1 MEEFAEHPMSL
12 LIYKSCMDTIALLSK
27 FKRGMGSKLEAKV
40 LQLAI
45 KRTIDRGLRQQDVC
59 NKVMY
64 DQASSALNIMLRA
77 LLAEDPTWKHLQTIL
92 GHFTEFLDSEDPA
105 TKREAL
111 VMSSSLQRLADR
123 CGIDCIAVNVLKG
136 NPVFLT
142 VLPEVQPFL
151 RLLLTVPVSTSTAK
165 WSFSMLRRLKNYLRS
180 TVTQKH
186 LNHLALLDVH
196 TELAKEAD
204 LDAIADKLISRAEI
218 CRATFALKI

>member
-1 MEEFAEHPMSL
+1 MLISWAKQSLLGQASLNNEEPTLQGIWKDIKAKDKEIMEEFAEHPMSL

-40 LQLAI
+40 LQLAV
-45 KRTIDRGLRQQDVC
+45 KRTIDRGLRRQDVC

-111 VMSSSLQRLADR
+111 VMSGSLQRLADR
-123 CGIDCIAVNVLKG
+123 CGIDC
-136 NPVFLT
+136 
-142 VLPEVQPFL
+142 E
-151 RLLLTVPVSTSTAK
+151 
-165 WSFSMLRRLKNYLRS
+165 
-180 TVTQKH
+180 
-186 LNHLALLDVH
+186 
-196 TELAKEAD
+196 
-204 LDAIADKLISRAEI
+204 
-218 CRATFALKI
+218 